1 MICNIMID
9 FSIVKCNILMI
20 YKLLPSLITGY
31 DELPILR
38 TVSATPYC
46 ARAHFCLHLR
56 KPGYQVE
63 NRHCIEEKTIN
74 NNCPVLACP
83 NDSGWNDAIDD
94 NDGAEAK
101 DDDDEDEND
110 GRDGFAGDGAVS

>member
-1 MICNIMID
+1 MVVARRLYLARHLFTLSN
-9 FSIVKCNILMI
+9 
-20 YKLLPSLITGY
+20 T
-31 DELPILR
+31 
-38 TVSATPYC
+38 TV
-46 ARAHFCLHLR
+46 L
-56 KPGYQVE
+56 KKQ
-63 NRHCIEEKTIN
+63 TIN

-83 NDSGWNDAIDD
+83 YDSGWNDAIDD